1 MEAIANLVIAAMDL
15 AEAEGRAAHRGVIR
29 LLVRGLAILAAAVVG
44 IVGIFLVGWGVYLAV
59 AYFVG
64 PIWAAFACGA
74 FLLICA
80 AALFLYGKI
89 APRSP
94 QSSTRVVDVSET
106 REYPEGNNDETLRA
120 AAAAG

>member
-29 LLVRGLAILAAAVVG
+29 LLVRALAILGAAILGLVG
-44 IVGIFLVGWGVYLAV
+44 ILLVGWGVFLAV

-64 PIWAAFACGA
+64 PIWAAFACGV
-74 FLLICA
+74 FLLLCA
-80 AALFLYGKI
+80 VGLFIYGKI

-94 QSSTRVVDVSET
+94 GASRVVDVSDKRDY
-106 REYPEGNNDETLRA
+106 REGQSDETLRA
-120 AAAAG
+120 AAAAE